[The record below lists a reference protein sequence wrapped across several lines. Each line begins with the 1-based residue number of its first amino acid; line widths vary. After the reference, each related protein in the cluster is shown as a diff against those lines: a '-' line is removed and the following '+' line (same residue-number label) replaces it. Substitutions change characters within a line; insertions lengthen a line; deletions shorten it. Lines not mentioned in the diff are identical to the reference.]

1 MAKPTI
7 VILETTQVC
16 EYCKKL
22 IPKGTKCVMSKVWIF
37 KPKYWHIPCWEKWL
51 KEDSF
56 DLEEEAMAMDDEE
69 LEGMM

>member
-1 MAKPTI
+1 
-7 VILETTQVC
+7 
-16 EYCKKL
+16 
-22 IPKGTKCVMSKVWIF
+22 MSKVWIF